1 MRRSKVTCPHSY
13 RDKAKELGE
22 TGTGLELQ
30 CDVNALTQW
39 WNLLQHQHKC
49 QNPINCWALVKAFG
63 KRPKELSESC
73 FGASP
78 ANTLSPVT
86 LVLRR
91 TQLVSLRENGWFPP
105 TIAERAVQNVAVG
118 TRTSSTDP
126 TRKPSLFCSATW
138 RGALVF
144 ILQILRHLNLWP
156 LPSILSNLMKTA
168 GNYCTLVCA
177 AHRVQVCRAE
187 GCLDVYNEAHPLE
200 CPKRKKMTVQ
210 HNLES

>member
-1 MRRSKVTCPHSY
+1 MRKSKVTCPHSY

-22 TGTGLELQ
+22 TATGLELQ
-30 CDVNALTQW
+30 CDVNALNQR

-63 KRPKELSESC
+63 KRPKELSEGC

-86 LVLRR
+86 LILRR

-105 TIAERAVQNVAVG
+105 TIAERAVQNVTVG

-126 TRKPSLFCSATW
+126 TRKPSLFCSASW

-144 ILQILRHLNLWP
+144 ILQILWHLDLWP
-156 LPSILSNLMKTA
+156 NWQAHLSPIFFQTSWKLQEIT
-168 GNYCTLVCA
+168 V
-177 AHRVQVCRAE
+177 
-187 GCLDVYNEAHPLE
+187 PLY
-200 CPKRKKMTVQ
+200 VQ
-210 HNLES
+210 HTEFRYAEQKDV